1 MWMIR
6 PLHEWADALGTSTK
20 TISRLAAIP
29 PIWSLRCQA
38 VDDDTGRRV
47 QAVALRV
54 GDPPKRT
61 PQLVAGIMSK
71 MFRRRFRR
79 DAITRRQY
87 GCLVGLATVWPAGH
101 QEKIFADALINWPDT
116 AKAIKLHPDYKD
128 PPEGHVDRYL
138 AWPCISLMRR
148 FPAAVSD
155 AYLTRLQ
162 ASGHPIPFAYSD
174 TEQAA

>member
-1 MWMIR
+1 MNGPMLLVLVQR
-6 PLHEWADALGTSTK
+6 QSAAFS
-20 TISRLAAIP
+20 AIP

-38 VDDDTGRRV
+38 VDEDTGRRV

-61 PQLVAGIMSK
+61 PELVAGIMSK
-71 MFRRRFRR
+71 MFRRRFEVDR
-79 DAITRRQY
+79 ITPHDF
-87 GCLVGLATVWPAGH
+87 GCLVGLATVWPTGH
-101 QEKIFADALINWPDT
+101 QEHIFADALTNWPDT
-116 AKAIKLHPDYKD
+116 AKAIKLHADYAD
-128 PPEGHVDRYL
+128 PPEGHVDRYW

-162 ASGHPIPFAYSD
+162 ASGHPAPFLYSD